1 MAAHSW
7 VSLYL
12 NISCELIFSGNN
24 KIRSTRYECVR
35 VFKWIH
41 VIGYIVALINLCVG
55 FIVIRYEVFV
65 FILHFNKP
73 CAVIALWSS
82 INEVVGASGIKA
94 NDEQEGIEEDELE
107 NCLADN
113 VAPHHWGEDRVLARI
128 GSLVKKSIG
137 WFFCC

>member
-24 KIRSTRYECVR
+24 KIRSIRYEFVR
-35 VFKWIH
+35 VFIWIH
-41 VIGYIVALINLCVG
+41 VIDNIVALINLCVG
-55 FIVIRYEVFV
+55 FIVIRYEAFV
-65 FILHFNKP
+65 FFLHFNKP
-73 CAVIALWSS
+73 CAVIAPWSS
-82 INEVVGASGIKA
+82 INEVIGASGIKA

-107 NCLADN
+107 NCLPDN
-113 VAPHHWGEDRVLARI
+113 VAPHHWGEDRIFSRI
-128 GSLVKKSIG
+128 GPLVKKSLR